1 MMKWWDEWQS
11 LEASHA
17 VEEMTGINIFF
28 RQRVTTSKRE
38 KKRF

>member
-17 VEEMTGINIFF
+17 VEEMTGINVF
-28 RQRVTTSKRE
+28 SG
-38 KKRF
+38 KK